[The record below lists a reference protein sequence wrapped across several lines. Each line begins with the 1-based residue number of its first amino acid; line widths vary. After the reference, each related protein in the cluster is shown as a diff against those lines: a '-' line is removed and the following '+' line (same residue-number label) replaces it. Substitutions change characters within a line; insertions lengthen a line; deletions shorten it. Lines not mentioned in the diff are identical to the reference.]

1 MPDNS
6 AVTAAAGILCAGLL
20 IQAAFFFFISLP
32 AAPVLPAFACIAV
45 VVMQSK
51 RSKDGLLGADYIKT
65 GLAGLAAGILSMPFA
80 SSAAVAAA
88 GVIACPVGTL
98 AALAVFME
106 MTKKEE
112 NFAAMFSV
120 FSGSLVAGMF
130 IIAAGFA
137 GEKLHGPAT
146 VLGEFIPLLIVS
158 LLAGLLCQ
166 GIIIALK
173 KDNSGI
179 KGPSP

>member
-1 MPDNS
+1 MPDKH
-6 AVTAAAGILCAGLL
+6 AITAAAGILCAGLL
-20 IQAAFFFFISLP
+20 LQAVCFFFIQLP

-45 VVMQSK
+45 VTMQAK
-51 RSKDGLLGADYIKT
+51 RWKGYLSGADYIKT
-65 GLAGLAAGILSMPFA
+65 GIAGLAAGVLFMPFTA
-80 SSAAVAAA
+80 SAAVAAA
-88 GVIACPVGTL
+88 GIIACPVGTL

-112 NFAAMFSV
+112 NFAGMFSV

-137 GEKLHGPAT
+137 GEKFPGPAA
-146 VLGEFIPLLIVS
+146 VLGEFIPLLVIS

-173 KDNSGI
+173 MDDSGV

>member
-6 AVTAAAGILCAGLL
+6 ATTVAAGILCAGFLV
-20 IQAAFFFFISLP
+20 QATFFFFIPLP
-32 AAPVLPAFACIAV
+32 TAPVLPAFACIAV

-51 RSKDGLLGADYIKT
+51 RSKDYLSGVDYIKT
-65 GLAGLAAGILSMPFA
+65 GIAGLAAGVLFIPFA

-88 GVIACPVGTL
+88 GIIACLVGTL
-98 AALAVFME
+98 AALAVFVE

-112 NFAAMFSV
+112 NFAGMFSV

-158 LLAGLLCQ
+158 LIAGLLCQ

-173 KDNSGI
+173 KDNSR
-179 KGPSP
+179 S